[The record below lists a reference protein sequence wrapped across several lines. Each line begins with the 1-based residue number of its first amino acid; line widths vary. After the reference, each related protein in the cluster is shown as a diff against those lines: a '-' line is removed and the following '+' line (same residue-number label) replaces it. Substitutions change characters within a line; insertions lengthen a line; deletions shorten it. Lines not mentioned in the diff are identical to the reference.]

1 MSIETSATTCW
12 PIRSATI
19 DTVMA
24 PTGTSVTAAWTGW
37 PSHVPL
43 RNDCIG
49 RIGWNSTLNQR
60 WLKSPNGFD
69 QRAWASTAR
78 FTYRPSIAHHLL
90 DRVYGGRRAGGSFG
104 RYILNR
110 DGIRAPRAHGHQ
122 GARPRPP
129 PATTPPPRPRPA
141 ARGCRL

>member
-12 PIRSATI
+12 PIRSATM

-43 RNDCIG
+43 RNDWIG
-49 RIGWNSTLNQR
+49 RIGWNSALNQR

-90 DRVYGGRRAGGSFG
+90 DRVYGRHRTGGSPG
-104 RYILNR
+104 RYISLAMASEPGEPTAMR
-110 DGIRAPRAHGHQ
+110 RPSAAPGRHDPALGRADWR
-122 GARPRPP
+122 R
-129 PATTPPPRPRPA
+129 
-141 ARGCRL
+141 